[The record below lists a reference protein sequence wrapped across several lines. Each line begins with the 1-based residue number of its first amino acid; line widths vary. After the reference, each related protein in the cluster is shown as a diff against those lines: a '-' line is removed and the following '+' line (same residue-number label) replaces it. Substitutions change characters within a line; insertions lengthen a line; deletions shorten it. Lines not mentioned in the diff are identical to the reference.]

1 MLGRGWQDSGT
12 EARCRDVAT
21 KGMLGPSCNLSDDLG
36 RISATR
42 AVAVIDA
49 GTAHG
54 RQQQSRPWPAR
65 RCSWKPVNS
74 SAFVFLNREALPRRC
89 TWQVGQLFGALALC
103 PRVHRMRMRAGARRA
118 LIWGQP
124 GCPAARLLLTFF
136 INSTRLGE
144 EEEEEEEEEC
154 CGAYLLSH
162 CVVVIRPGL
171 RGPGLVRISRI

>member
-1 MLGRGWQDSGT
+1 M
-12 EARCRDVAT
+12 
-21 KGMLGPSCNLSDDLG
+21 
-36 RISATR
+36 
-42 AVAVIDA
+42 A
-49 GTAHG
+49 GTTLLVETG
-54 RQQQSRPWPAR
+54 QLIRFCFFESRGAPGAV
-65 RCSWKPVNS
+65 CMG
-74 SAFVFLNREALPRRC
+74 RRC
-89 TWQVGQLFGALALC
+89 TWQIGQLFGALAMS

-144 EEEEEEEEEC
+144 EEEEEEEEEEC